1 MVLHVQEIF
10 YPLMYLGILIM
21 IKALVK
27 PATQPALSF
36 PVQSLSSFPLN
47 TNKSLY
53 VVSNGLGITSLMT
66 KITGNLNNMNYQVFP
81 DENAALDAYTA
92 NKSLVAAGIIFGYGN
107 ASSMYQYAIRMPAES
122 IADTKKYYTQGQ
134 NQGNVCVCVLQMF
147 CESADLH
154 CFVTCDALVIVC
166 FISTFYAVLHLG
178 VSCNQHS

>member
-134 NQGNVCVCVLQMF
+134 NQGNVCVCVCATNVLWV
-147 CESADLH
+147 CLICIALLH
-154 CFVTCDALVIVC
+154 VM
-166 FISTFYAVLHLG
+166 H
-178 VSCNQHS
+178 